1 MDENG
6 QVRYLGKSSGYYLLQ
21 NSRTFQNGA
30 FHFANYGNRPRHEKR
45 SSNRSDPS
53 ELPPKDLSQH
63 LITLYFNHFYPFLPL
78 FYKRDLSVDQPI
90 SPLLLN
96 SIYAVAS
103 RISPDVRVR
112 SDPTSPDTAGDIYF
126 ERAEKLLD
134 ASYDLP
140 SISTVQ
146 ALLLLA
152 SHQHGR
158 MKSARAW
165 LYSGMAFR
173 MAQDLGLHRNCD
185 RWNISP
191 DECERRKRVFWCC
204 FVVDRL
210 ASAMYGRASTFEERD
225 CDVPFPSVD
234 DAEPIYGGESTE
246 SPVRLLD
253 TFTNLVKVCDILGH
267 VLKDI
272 YYVRS
277 LQNTAT
283 KQADTVLTTWNKR
296 LHQWYAQ
303 LPDSLQIKKDNHHT
317 SLMPPTAVCQLHMI
331 YHTTVILLH
340 RPFISGPNQ
349 SLIPSLLPCASI
361 CSSAADSVLSIAS
374 AMLSENKL
382 RYVMNY
388 AVYYIFTSAII
399 FIKSASITYASD
411 SNNSKSLEYKVKV
424 TKCMQVLD
432 EIEGT
437 WTTASELAGF
447 RDFNP
452 FWKKDEA
459 SSSLSQQHVQSPNY
473 NSSPP
478 SSASSQV
485 LEHSG
490 RVNASTL
497 RYPIIGDHQ
506 HTNTEFQSLSSQNMG
521 YAAPN
526 QFPLSKENDN
536 NNNNNNNIQT
546 ASTADPFAAPGIIP
560 MTDTRQYS
568 QLGAPF
574 WGVPSSLDANEWD
587 NFMSTGQDAYLQDRQ
602 LFEPA
607 TAPIALVGN
616 YPEKQHLIHTDQNV
630 DILSGVS
637 TPLEHKTAST
647 PTLLSYLPHMQHNNN
662 TNNHSENMHSIHN
675 DKNRNNF
682 TNNDG
687 RPSSLRRDLA
697 NAHYW

>member
-1 MDENG
+1 
-6 QVRYLGKSSGYYLLQ
+6 
-21 NSRTFQNGA
+21 
-30 FHFANYGNRPRHEKR
+30 
-45 SSNRSDPS
+45 
-53 ELPPKDLSQH
+53 
-63 LITLYFNHFYPFLPL
+63 
-78 FYKRDLSVDQPI
+78 
-90 SPLLLN
+90 
-96 SIYAVAS
+96 
-103 RISPDVRVR
+103 
-112 SDPTSPDTAGDIYF
+112 
-126 ERAEKLLD
+126 
-134 ASYDLP
+134 
-140 SISTVQ
+140 
-146 ALLLLA
+146 
-152 SHQHGR
+152 
-158 MKSARAW
+158 
-165 LYSGMAFR
+165 

-185 RWNISP
+185 RWNIPP

-234 DAEPIYGGESTE
+234 DTEPIYGGESTE

-253 TFTNLVKVCDILGH
+253 TFTNLVKICDILGH

-340 RPFISGPNQ
+340 RPFIPGPNQ

-399 FIKSASITYASD
+399 FIKSASIKYASD
-411 SNNSKSLEYKVKV
+411 NNNSKSLEYKVKI
-424 TKCMQVLD
+424 TKCMRVLD

-437 WTTASELAGF
+437 WTTASKSCQILGELAGF

-452 FWKKDEA
+452 FWKKDEPN
-459 SSSLSQQHVQSPNY
+459 SSLSQQQHGQSPNY
-473 NSSPP
+473 NSSSP

-490 RVNASTL
+490 RVNVSTL
-497 RYPIIGDHQ
+497 RYPVLGDHQ
-506 HTNTEFQSLSSQNMG
+506 HTNTELQSLSSQNME
-521 YAAPN
+521 YAASN
-526 QFPLSKENDN
+526 QFPISKENN
-536 NNNNNNNIQT
+536 SNTNSNNNNIQT

-574 WGVPSSLDANEWD
+574 WGVPSSLDVNEWD
-587 NFMSTGQDAYLQDRQ
+587 NFMSTGQDTYLQDRQ
-602 LFEPA
+602 LFEPT

-637 TPLEHKTAST
+637 TPLEYKTAST
-647 PTLLSYLPHMQHNNN
+647 PTLLSYLPHMQHN

-675 DKNRNNF
+675 DNQSNF

-687 RPSSLRRDLA
+687 GPSTLRSDLA